1 MLLRQFVF
9 HDYPRYVPKG
19 IIRAKYYTKSSK
31 KIPKKLTNEIGYT
44 CDFNK
49 KGVLVDLSTYEPI
62 LSNAKEAGTQRF
74 LKIAGQGLHTK
85 GNSKKSQMDL
95 GNYIAI
101 KRYLKDYFKKSL
113 KPSAII
119 NEPIRIEFIYFTTL
133 DDVAPT
139 KSNID
144 DLDNYKQYYEKTF
157 LDVIQEHEF
166 TERGVVEKNPVGFIL
181 NDNVHCIKR
190 IEHEI
195 VISNNPNS
203 VSNYRKLIINIY
215 KYKSYEDTLGD

>member
-1 MLLRQFVF
+1 MLLRQFIF
-9 HDYPRYVPKG
+9 DDYPRYVPKG
-19 IIRAKYYTKSSK
+19 IIRPKYYTKSSK
-31 KIPKKLTNEIGYT
+31 IPKRLANEIGYT

-49 KGVLVDLSTYEPI
+49 KGILIDLSTYEPI

-74 LKIAGQGLHTK
+74 LKIAGQSIHK
-85 GNSKKSQMDL
+85 GSSKTSQIDL

-101 KRYLKDYFKKSL
+101 KKYLKTYFKTHL
-113 KPSAII
+113 KPSVII

-139 KSNID
+139 TSNTD

-157 LDVIQEHEF
+157 LDVIQEYEF
-166 TERGVVEKNPVGFIL
+166 TERGVIEKNPVGFL
-181 NDNVHCIKR
+181 FNDNVHCIKR

-195 VISNNPNS
+195 VIIEHPNL
-203 VSNYRKLIINIY
+203 VSNYRKLVINIY
-215 KYKSYEDTLGD
+215 KHNSYEDPLGN